1 MLTLWFE
8 NTTEPIGLKHLLQQC
23 GAANLLVAP
32 STIPLGTAIWSAV
45 LVVILVVIVVVIL

>member
-32 STIPLGTAIWSAV
+32 STIPLGTAMWSAV